1 MCRRLDCGVNVGSL
15 SRLLVAPGSNVSAM
29 DLAYRNGT
37 NGIVRAIKAT
47 AVEALW

>member
-1 MCRRLDCGVNVGSL
+1 MCRRLDCAVNVGSL

-29 DLAYRNGT
+29 DLAYRNCT
-37 NGIVRAIKAT
+37 NGIVRAIKTT